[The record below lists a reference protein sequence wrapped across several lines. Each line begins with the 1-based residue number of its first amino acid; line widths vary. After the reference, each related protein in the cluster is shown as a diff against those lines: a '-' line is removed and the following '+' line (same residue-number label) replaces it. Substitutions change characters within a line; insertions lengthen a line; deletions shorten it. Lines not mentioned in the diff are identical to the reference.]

1 MSRDNMRYLSSRQGL
16 EDAGHFISAMNAEH
30 NLTTWITFGGS
41 YPGSLSAWMRLR
53 FPHLVAGAVSSS
65 GPLFAKLDYFEYLQV
80 DTVILSYIHYPACC
94 HCRHTGQV
102 VMDSLD
108 WTGIAG
114 CNAAFQSALTSVE
127 EVVATGG
134 QEEWDAAAATFK
146 LCSALDGNNL
156 NDVRSFMELL
166 IDNLA
171 AIVQYNGR

>member
-1 MSRDNMRYLSSRQGL
+1 
-16 EDAGHFISAMNAEH
+16 
-30 NLTTWITFGGS
+30 
-41 YPGSLSAWMRLR
+41 
-53 FPHLVAGAVSSS
+53 
-65 GPLFAKLDYFEYLQV
+65 
-80 DTVILSYIHYPACC
+80 
-94 HCRHTGQV
+94 
-102 VMDSLD
+102 MDSLD

-127 EVVATGG
+127 QVVATGG

-171 AIVQYNGR
+171 AIGQYNGR

>member
-1 MSRDNMRYLSSRQGL
+1 MKALVGAYNQEKALVGAFSVIVQL
-16 EDAGHFISAMNAEH
+16 H
-30 NLTTWITFGGS
+30 
-41 YPGSLSAWMRLR
+41 RLIDLR
-53 FPHLVAGAVSSS
+53 
-65 GPLFAKLDYFEYLQV
+65 
-80 DTVILSYIHYPACC
+80 HY
-94 HCRHTGQV
+94 HCRHTDTFQV

-127 EVVATGG
+127 QVVATGG